1 MKNKIIKRLLISI
14 MTISILTGCG
24 SQDAV
29 SETVEMESQTETSTE
44 TETDETETSTETE
57 TFEEETSTV
66 EETQTS
72 SIVEVTVDGDFTFAA
87 DVSEED
93 KAQILKARDAI
104 SIEPSD
110 CDENGDGII
119 DKDEAVNAA
128 FLYDDELIEDVSS
141 LGENIKK
148 AMLED
153 FAKEL
158 EERSASYSTTVDGN
172 GKVESWA
179 DETANTPQIDYDNV
193 DTSDLEKNI
202 IFY

>member
-1 MKNKIIKRLLISI
+1 
-14 MTISILTGCG
+14 
-24 SQDAV
+24 V